1 MLRRKGP
8 HYPKFAYDIVRIHSL
23 KKYTDL
29 IGYNIVGATKAP
41 LLTCF
46 RFISKFKAGDIITA
60 GQYIKYQTFSNLR
73 FRRLL
78 NKIFFL
84 SVHIDLRDPSIERR
98 PLCLSVSLVLF

>member
-8 HYPKFAYDIVRIHSL
+8 HYPKFADDIVRIHSL

-29 IGYNIVGATKAP
+29 IFYNIVGATKAP

-60 GQYIKYQTFSNLR
+60 GQYIKYQTFSSLR
-73 FRRLL
+73 FRPLL
-78 NKIFFL
+78 KNSFYSI
-84 SVHIDLRDPSIERR
+84 HIDLRDTSIEKR
-98 PLCLSVSLVLF
+98 PLYLSTSLVLF

>member
-23 KKYTDL
+23 KKHTDL
-29 IGYNIVGATKAP
+29 IGYKIVGATKAP

-73 FRRLL
+73 FRPPLKKSSYS
-78 NKIFFL
+78 N
-84 SVHIDLRDPSIERR
+84 HIDLRDTSIEER
-98 PLCLSVSLVLF
+98 PLYLSVSLVLF